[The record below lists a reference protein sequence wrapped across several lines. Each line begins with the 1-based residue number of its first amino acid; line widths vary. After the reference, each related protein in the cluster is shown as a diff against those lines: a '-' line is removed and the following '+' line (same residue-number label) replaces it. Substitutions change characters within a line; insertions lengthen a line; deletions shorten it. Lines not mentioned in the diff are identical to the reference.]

1 MSYNLCCEVGTSLN
15 EAAFWKS
22 KETIVLPVRSKCS
35 QIVITVFWI
44 DNCDVTMENDLGGR
58 AVNMT
63 HLIAFQEQANHEKH
77 SLYVL
82 VERIRKRKSCVLEDN
97 EHIAFTLDIV
107 AEPPCQTTVSNQ
119 DIIYHDISF
128 QQAQFV

>member
-1 MSYNLCCEVGTSLN
+1 
-15 EAAFWKS
+15 
-22 KETIVLPVRSKCS
+22 
-35 QIVITVFWI
+35 
-44 DNCDVTMENDLGGR
+44 MENDLGGR

-97 EHIAFTLDIV
+97 EHIAVTLDMV
-107 AEPPCQTTVSNQ
+107 AEPPCLTAVSNQ

>member
-1 MSYNLCCEVGTSLN
+1 
-15 EAAFWKS
+15 
-22 KETIVLPVRSKCS
+22 
-35 QIVITVFWI
+35 
-44 DNCDVTMENDLGGR
+44 MENDLGGR

-97 EHIAFTLDIV
+97 EHIAFT
-107 AEPPCQTTVSNQ
+107 AVSNQ